1 MVNDEKTRKPL
12 YIAAEA
18 AGTPT
23 AGPDARLTERE
34 KRLLQIIRESE
45 DPIALLM
52 VALGAAADCL
62 KQLEQFEQPGPAPLE
77 EFDEKF

>member
-1 MVNDEKTRKPL
+1 MPPKPPERRRL
-12 YIAAEA
+12 
-18 AGTPT
+18 
-23 AGPDARLTERE
+23 GPDARLTERE